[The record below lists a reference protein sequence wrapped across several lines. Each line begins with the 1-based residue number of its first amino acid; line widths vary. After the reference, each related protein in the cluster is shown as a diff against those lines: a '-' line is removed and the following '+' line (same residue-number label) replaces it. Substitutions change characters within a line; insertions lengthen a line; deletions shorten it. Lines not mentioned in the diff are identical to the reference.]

1 MKAKV
6 IEASSDK
13 LMCVKIIKETTSLSL
28 KESKDAVEGTS
39 FECTEKTV
47 QLLKQEGCIVKQLD

>member
-6 IEASSDK
+6 IEPSSNK
-13 LMCVKIIKETTSLSL
+13 LACVKIIKETTSLSL
-28 KESKDAVEGTS
+28 RESKDAVEGTP

-47 QLLKQEGCIVKQLD
+47 KLLKQVGCIVKQLD